1 MTDIHIHSEKMT
13 MVTTVCIDLTKVK
26 TVADLKKLVE
36 KTCNFPSDR
45 QLVYSGLKQY
55 IDRDFVADMCTD
67 LTPNINI
74 VITMNSKIT
83 PTSGGWVELC

>member
-1 MTDIHIHSEKMT
+1 MTDIHIHSEKMSKIGT
-13 MVTTVCIDLTKVK
+13 ISIDLTKVK

-36 KTCNFPSDR
+36 TTCNFPSER

-67 LTPNINI
+67 TKPDINI
-74 VITMNSKIT
+74 IIGLDPHTT
-83 PTSGGWVELC
+83 PTFCD

>member
-13 MVTTVCIDLTKVK
+13 KVTTVQIDLTKVK
-26 TVADLKKLVE
+26 TVADLKKVVE

-55 IDRDFVADMCTD
+55 IDRDFVVDMCTD
-67 LTPNINI
+67 LKPNINI
-74 VITMNSKIT
+74 LIRMDPDIT
-83 PTSGGWVELC
+83 PTFCD